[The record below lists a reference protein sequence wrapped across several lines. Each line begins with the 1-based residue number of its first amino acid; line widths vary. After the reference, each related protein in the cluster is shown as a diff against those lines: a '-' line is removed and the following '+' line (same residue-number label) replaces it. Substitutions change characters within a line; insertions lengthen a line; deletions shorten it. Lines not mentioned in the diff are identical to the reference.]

1 MSSAVAGTYRD
12 TVEVD
17 SGDGISAFAF
27 RRIDPARNRIQ
38 CPRALETRHSQMF
51 EDSVMHLHVEKD
63 TGMSL
68 QPVSRLTAVQ
78 RRGARLI
85 VVSNRLPLT
94 LQKTEEGWT
103 TARSSGGLTSAMNPL
118 LQARGG
124 DWIGWAGH
132 SGQEDDPSRQALL
145 SEWAEKDRCFAVEL
159 PEEVASGFYEGYANQ
174 TLWPVFHNFPSQL
187 KFDAKSWEAYVEANR
202 MFADAVVR
210 RYQPNDLIWVHD
222 YHLMLLPQMLREK
235 LPDAAIG
242 FFLHIPFPSS
252 EIFPVLP
259 RREELLQG
267 LLGADLLAFQTH
279 GHLQQFRATLLRVLG
294 MESKITQ
301 VDVGSRPVRLEALP
315 IGIAPEEY
323 TRLLNDDEATARQHA
338 EWVAR
343 YSGRRVL
350 LAVDR
355 LDYTKGVPERLR
367 AYAHLLQTS
376 TELKE
381 KVVLI
386 QIGVPT
392 REGIDT
398 YQELRTEV
406 NRLTGEI
413 NGKLGTPGW
422 TPLVYINRSIDR
434 TELVALYKLA
444 DVCWIGPLRDGMNL
458 VAKEYVAC
466 KPEGDGVL
474 VLSEFA
480 GAAAEMG
487 EALMINPFDEER
499 TEATIERALTLDE
512 QERRQRM
519 TALHHRVLRNNV
531 FHWGERFLT
540 ALEEAASERGRYID
554 TQPQRLRPIAIRDAY
569 ALARKRLLLLDYD
582 GTLVPFTKR
591 PQQAAPPPSLLDL
604 LRALAADPQNCMALV
619 SGRQA
624 ENLERW
630 FGSIEGM
637 WLVAEHGAELKPPR
651 SDSWEPLRP
660 QASTDWKSTVM
671 PILEHYVDRVPG
683 SFVEE
688 KKYSLVL
695 HYRMAEPEFSEWLAN
710 ELVSMLEAMLAE
722 TELRASRGA
731 KTIEVRPVW
740 VNKGET
746 LERLL
751 AAQPDPDFLF
761 AAGDDRTDEDLFER
775 IRGEAWTVH
784 VGTGP
789 THAAFA
795 VPNFESIR
803 RLLEIFAGAIPVM
816 SEPNLQGNV
825 RKN

>member
-1 MSSAVAGTYRD
+1 
-12 TVEVD
+12 
-17 SGDGISAFAF
+17 
-27 RRIDPARNRIQ
+27 
-38 CPRALETRHSQMF
+38 
-51 EDSVMHLHVEKD
+51 MHLDVEKD

-118 LQARGG
+118 LQAGGG

-132 SGQEDDPSRQALL
+132 SGEEDDPSRQAVL
-145 SEWAEKDRCFAVEL
+145 SEWAEKDRCFAVDL
-159 PEEVASGFYEGYANQ
+159 PEDVASGFYEGYANQ

-187 KFDAKSWEAYVEANR
+187 KFDAKSWEAYVEASR
-202 MFADAVVR
+202 MFAEAVVR
-210 RYQPNDLIWVHD
+210 RYRPNDLIWVHD
-222 YHLMLLPQMLREK
+222 YHLMLLPQMLRDK

-259 RREELLQG
+259 RREELLEG

-294 MESKITQ
+294 MESKVTQ

-323 TRLLNDDEATARQHA
+323 TRLLNDDEATARQYA

-398 YQELRTEV
+398 YQDLRTQV
-406 NRLTGEI
+406 NQLTGEI

-487 EALMINPFDEER
+487 EALLINPYDEDS
-499 TEATIERALTLDE
+499 TAATIERALTLDD

-531 FHWGERFLT
+531 FRWGERFLT
-540 ALEEAASERGRYID
+540 ALEEAVAERGRYID
-554 TQPQRLRPIAIRDAY
+554 TQPQRLRPVEIRDAY
-569 ALARKRLLLLDYD
+569 TRARRRLLILDYD
-582 GTLVPFTKR
+582 GTLVPFAKR
-591 PQQAAPPPSLLDL
+591 PQLAAPSSSLLDL
-604 LRALAADPQNCMALV
+604 LRALAADPRNCLALI
-619 SGRQA
+619 SGRPA
-624 ENLERW
+624 ENLDRW
-630 FGSIEGM
+630 FGAIDAI
-637 WLVAEHGAELKPPR
+637 WLAAEHGAELKPP
-651 SDSWEPLRP
+651 SAQGWEQLRP
-660 QASTDWKSTVM
+660 QVNTDWKNTVV
-671 PILEHYVDRVPG
+671 PILEHFVDRTPG
-683 SFVEE
+683 SFIEE
-688 KKYSLVL
+688 KKYALVW
-695 HYRMAEPEFSEWLAN
+695 HYRMADPEFGEWLAN

-722 TELRASRGA
+722 TELRAFRGE
-731 KTIEVRPVW
+731 KIVEVRPVW
-740 VNKGET
+740 ANKGEA
-746 LERLL
+746 LGRLL
-751 AAQPDPDFLF
+751 EASDNPDFIF

-775 IRGEAWTVH
+775 LQSDAWTVH
-784 VGTGP
+784 VGPGTTRASFVVP
-789 THAAFA
+789 DFQSLRRVLESFA
-795 VPNFESIR
+795 E
-803 RLLEIFAGAIPVM
+803 AGNA
-816 SEPNLQGNV
+816 
-825 RKN
+825 RKAS